1 MESLSMIPTVI
12 MCITKLSR
20 STRHNYLF
28 IKQEAPLVSL
38 EPLQVGHGVGAE
50 VQHQPGLGLP
60 ALGAHLLELE
70 VRVDWRPRPLV
81 EWNLLKLLTG
91 RLEQGNIAKPERS
104 TLSARIL
111 QFTEIEI
118 DNT

>member
-1 MESLSMIPTVI
+1 

-70 VRVDWRPRPLV
+70 VRVDGRPRPLV
-81 EWNLLKLLTG
+81 EWNLLKLFTG
-91 RLEQGNIAKPERS
+91 GLEQRNIAKPERS